1 MRAVRR
7 LLLAGILL
15 APATIAAKRPP
26 VNSPIL
32 DHLVG
37 RWVLQGPI
45 AGRQATHDVTGEWVA
60 NHQYLRLH
68 EVSREKTPDGRP
80 DYDAFIHIGW
90 DPDRKIY
97 TIIFLD
103 NFWGIE
109 PDAIGAAVPT
119 TNELPFLWKDQAG
132 AVHFSNE
139 FRYDPNTDSWQWIM
153 NNVVNGT
160 NKPFGTVKLTRVA
173 ASH

>member
-1 MRAVRR
+1 MRALTR
-7 LLLAGILL
+7 LLLIGILFV
-15 APATIAAKRPP
+15 PATVSAQRPP
-26 VNSPIL
+26 VTSPLL
-32 DHLVG
+32 DRLVG

-45 AGRQATHDVTGEWVA
+45 AGRPATHDVTGEWVA

-68 EVSREKTPDGRP
+68 EVSRDKTADGSP

-90 DPDRKIY
+90 DPDKKTY
-97 TIIFLD
+97 SIIFLD

-109 PDAIGAAVPT
+109 PDAIGAAVAKP
-119 TNELPFLWKDQAG
+119 NELPFLWKDQEG

-139 FRYDPNTDSWQWIM
+139 FKYDPKTDSWQWVM

-160 NKPFGTVKLTRVA
+160 YKPFGTVKLTRVA
-173 ASH
+173 ANP